1 MTISIHSVQTRL
13 LAAFALV
20 AAMTLA
26 AAIAGFAAFN
36 GARSALGGVVDE
48 AVPMV
53 TAAQELD
60 AASAAITGELA
71 AFARSTDTV
80 DMTASEARLSALM
93 SQASGAVTA
102 LESAGLEPARVEALT
117 EALADLEAG
126 VDAAEGPTAANL
138 AARDRR
144 ITATRTAL
152 AQRAEAADG
161 LEAALDQAE
170 DPATIETLLR
180 AIMAI
185 NLVATQYAELDA
197 AETAAQVNTVRDRF
211 DLAAEE
217 VEVNIAI
224 LGNEISAGIAD
235 QAQAMLRLAEGGQ
248 GVFASRLTEI
258 SSFNEASEAVEDAR
272 ISHALL
278 AADVG
283 ELVAEAEAQA
293 AQARADGYGAVAF
306 GQVLLTT
313 ISAIAVITAALVGWL
328 YVSRNLLARLTRI
341 SRVMTALAAGD
352 TSREI
357 TDSSHDEIGE
367 MARAVEVFRENAI
380 ERQRLENETAAERQ
394 EREARARRIEELVQ
408 SFENA
413 SARALAA
420 VTDAA
425 GEMEMAANA
434 LTESSRGASSRTAE
448 VNEAG
453 VNAAQNVDT
462 VAAAAE
468 EMTSSISEI
477 AQQIARSSSIAQSA
491 ATQVRDANGDV
502 TALSEAAGKID
513 GVVRLIN
520 DIAEQTNLL
529 ALNATIEAA
538 RAGEAGKGFAV
549 VASEVKSLASQT
561 AKATEEISGQIANV
575 QAVVKTAVAAI
586 ERVGRSVESVNGVSA
601 SISAAVEQQNAA
613 TSEISRNT
621 EETAASAGSVSATIN
636 RVLDGARETSQSAEA
651 VVSAAADLGRQAE
664 QLRGGVSGFLEKIRA
679 A

>member
-1 MTISIHSVQTRL
+1 
-13 LAAFALV
+13 
-20 AAMTLA
+20 MTLA
-26 AAIAGFAAFN
+26 AAVAGFVAFN

-53 TAAQELD
+53 SAAQELD

-71 AFARSTDTV
+71 AFARSTDSV
-80 DMTASEARLSALM
+80 DMTASDARLSALM
-93 SQASGAVTA
+93 SQASGAVTS
-102 LESAGLEPARVEALT
+102 LESAGLDSERVEALS

-144 ITATRTAL
+144 VTATRTAL

-224 LGNEISAGIAD
+224 LGDEISAAIAD
-235 QAQAMLRLAEGGQ
+235 QAQAMLGLAEGGQ

-278 AADVG
+278 AADVA

-357 TDSSHDEIGE
+357 TDSSRDEIGE

-380 ERQRLENETAAERQ
+380 ERQRLESETAAERQ

-408 SFENA
+408 NFENA
-413 SARALAA
+413 SARALGA

-502 TALSEAAGKID
+502 TTLSEAAGKID

-549 VASEVKSLASQT
+549 VASEVKSLAEQT
-561 AKATEEISGQIANV
+561 ARATGSISEQISGIQGATGKAVEAIGSIGKVIAEMNEISTAIAAAMEEQRAAAAEITRSAQDAAGGTKRVSESITAVDQAASETGQCAAQV
-575 QAVVKTAVAAI
+575 DQASRTLNKEAADLKTAV
-586 ERVGRSVESVNGVSA
+586 
-601 SISAAVEQQNAA
+601 
-613 TSEISRNT
+613 SR
-621 EETAASAGSVSATIN
+621 
-636 RVLDGARETSQSAEA
+636 
-651 VVSAAADLGRQAE
+651 
-664 QLRGGVSGFLEKIRA
+664 FLEGVRA